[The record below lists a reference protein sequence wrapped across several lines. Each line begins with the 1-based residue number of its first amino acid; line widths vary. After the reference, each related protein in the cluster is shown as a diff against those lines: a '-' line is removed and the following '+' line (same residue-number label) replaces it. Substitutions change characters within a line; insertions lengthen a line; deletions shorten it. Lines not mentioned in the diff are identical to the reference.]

1 VSEPTLVLALV
12 AGLASFLSPCMLP
25 VIPAFLAQLA
35 GTSLDVSDLKRREV
49 LLGIFLFVVGFAAV
63 FALLGVVLGA
73 VLQGMGVL
81 VFTNKLSLLANFQLL
96 NEVLL

>member
-1 VSEPTLVLALV
+1 MSEPTLVLALV
-12 AGLASFLSPCMLP
+12 DGLASFLSPCMLP
-25 VIPAFLAQLA
+25 EIPAFLAQLA

-49 LLGIFLFVVGFAAV
+49 LLGIFLFVVGFSAV

>member
-1 VSEPTLVLALV
+1 
-12 AGLASFLSPCMLP
+12 
-25 VIPAFLAQLA
+25 
-35 GTSLDVSDLKRREV
+35 
-49 LLGIFLFVVGFAAV
+49 LLGIFLSVAGFSAV

-96 NEVLL
+96 NELLL